1 LSTVNYIADG
11 YELLREDSPIMQ
23 SVWIC
28 LFNPAKHDAD
38 LTVTFYYE
46 DQEPTH
52 AKFRVL
58 SQCRSNLHTAECKE
72 LVKDKRYGI
81 RILSTEPIV
90 VQSTVG
96 YYGPEDRHD
105 WYTRAMT
112 STLAATAL
120 SKVWYYADGVII
132 DRPDQRLKESEWA
145 FILNPNKNDVMVTL
159 TAYYADQTKGI
170 FRFKAPAE
178 RLKVVFLDDTLIKN
192 KSYGARFVSTE
203 PIVVQETR
211 EIWEEDRVV
220 KRSAFSVIALPWP
233 LHWGDEIEEIL

>member
-1 LSTVNYIADG
+1 MSTVNYIADG
-11 YELLREDSPIMQ
+11 YELLKEDCPNMQ
-23 SVWIC
+23 STWIC
-28 LFNPAKHDAD
+28 LFNPTRHDID

-52 AKFRVL
+52 AKFKLL
-58 SQCRSNLHTAECKE
+58 SQCRSNLHTAECEE
-72 LVKDKRYGI
+72 LAKNRRYGI

-96 YYGPEDRHD
+96 YYGPEDKHD
-105 WYTRAMT
+105 WYTRGMT

-132 DRPDQRLKESEWA
+132 DRLHQRLKESEWA
-145 FILNPNKNDVMVTL
+145 FILNPRKKDADVTL
-159 TAYYADQTKGI
+159 TAYYMDQTKDV
-170 FRFKAPAE
+170 FRFEAPAE
-178 RLKVVFLDDTLIKN
+178 RLKVVFLDDILVRN

-203 PIVVQETR
+203 PIAVQETR

-220 KRSAFSVIALPWP
+220 KRSAFSVVALPWP
-233 LHWGDEIEEIL
+233 LHWGDEIDEIV